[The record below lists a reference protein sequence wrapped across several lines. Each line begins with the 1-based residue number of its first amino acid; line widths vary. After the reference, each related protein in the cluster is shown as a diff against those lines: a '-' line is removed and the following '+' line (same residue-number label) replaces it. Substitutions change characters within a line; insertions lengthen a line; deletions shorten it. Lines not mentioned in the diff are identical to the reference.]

1 MQFWYGLLKGTFM
14 NWEKIA
20 IDNDVKLVIIDDVT
34 NGVRV
39 KIWVARK
46 RHCTAVRLT
55 AEEAINECLL
65 LVQARDGRGILER
78 FSSLVGNLFR

>member
-1 MQFWYGLLKGTFM
+1 MD
-14 NWEKIA
+14 WEKIA
-20 IDNDVKLVIIDDVT
+20 IDNEVKLVIIDDVT

-46 RHCTAVRLT
+46 RHCTVVRFT

-65 LVQARDGRGILER
+65 LVQARDGRGVLER

>member
-1 MQFWYGLLKGTFM
+1 MD
-14 NWEKIA
+14 WEKIA
-20 IDNDVKLVIIDDVT
+20 IDNDIKLVIIDDVT
-34 NGVRV
+34 NGVLV

-46 RHCTAVRLT
+46 CHCTAVRFT